1 MRTLQMLNRSAGLF
15 GFALAFS
22 ALAAEPP
29 VLKSGLW
36 EVTRSGG
43 QQPERKSLTT
53 MCLDESVQ
61 AQMREFGMGAAKE
74 LCSQSDR
81 SFEGN
86 KMTMTA
92 TCKLGQTT
100 MKTSSVMTFFGNASY
115 HMDGTRDLRPA
126 DGNDE
131 GHEDNGG
138 RQVGRCVQA
147 RATAGRRHARDGPD
161 SQYQADDERQE
172 TIDGNT
178 RRQAAFGSAITR
190 ADQEAQT
197 AAPEMKGDCYGS

>member
-1 MRTLQMLNRSAGLF
+1 MRTLQMLNRSAGLL
-15 GFALAFS
+15 GMALAFS

-36 EVTRSGG
+36 EVTRSGS

-115 HMDGTRDLRPA
+115 HMDGTATYDPPMGTMKDMKTTVDAKWVGACRPGQQPG
-126 DGNDE
+126 DITLETGQTVNIKQMM
-131 GHEDNGG
+131 GG
-138 RQVGRCVQA
+138 KKQ
-147 RATAGRRHARDGPD
+147 
-161 SQYQADDERQE
+161 
-172 TIDGNT
+172 
-178 RRQAAFGSAITR
+178 
-190 ADQEAQT
+190 
-197 AAPEMKGDCYGS
+197 